1 MIKSIEVK
9 NFKCFREHKFQ
20 LKNLNILS
28 GINGTGKSTFIQS
41 ILLQMQSLDY
51 KGKAQFLNL
60 NGQYINMGI
69 GKDAYCDHADAKN
82 PRIKFVF
89 EYDDE
94 RICYTYRV
102 TPNSSYLPLESYKG
116 DMSTFNDRIKKIE
129 YINAMRISPENAYPK
144 SDHKIQEERQVGIS
158 GEYAASYLYSNGHE
172 KVANQ
177 KVLLE
182 DEVEDDVKHQVM
194 AWYNK
199 VIPNT
204 QFNIDEHA
212 NPEFMSIKYGFKT
225 GDDEASRYYRPS
237 NVGFGLTYV
246 LPVILSLVKAKKG
259 DIVIIENPEAH
270 LHPKGQSMIGRLMV
284 RAAAGGAQIIT
295 ETHSDH
301 VLNGVRLGIKKEFI
315 HHQDVKVFFFD
326 KKRVGQTIKH
336 IVETPEILEDGRL
349 SFWPDGFFDEWD
361 KAMWELF

>member
-1 MIKSIEVK
+1 MIKSIEVE
-9 NFKCFREHKFQ
+9 NFKCLRQHKFDM
-20 LKNLNILS
+20 KNLNILS

-51 KGKAQFLNL
+51 EGKAKFLNL
-60 NGQYINMGI
+60 NGQYINMGV
-69 GKDAYCDHADAKN
+69 GKDAHCEYASSKEAS
-82 PRIKFVF
+82 IKFGF
-89 EYDDE
+89 EYDE
-94 RICYTYRV
+94 KSITYTYKAI
-102 TPNSSYLPLESYKG
+102 PDSSYLPLESYVG
-116 DMSTFNDRIKKIE
+116 NMEPFNKKIKKIE

-144 SDHKIQEERQVGIS
+144 SDNKGQEERQMGTS
-158 GEYAASYLYSNGHE
+158 GEYAASYLYSNGQQ
-172 KVANQ
+172 KVENE

-182 DEVEDDVKHQVM
+182 EGAGDDLKHQVM

-199 VIPNT
+199 IIPNT
-204 QFNIDEHA
+204 QFDIDEHA
-212 NPEFMSIKYGFKT
+212 NPEFMSIKYRFKT
-225 GDDEASRYYRPS
+225 GDNQASHYYRPA

-270 LHPKGQSMIGRLMV
+270 LHPKGQSMIGQLMV

-326 KKRVGQTIKH
+326 KRMMGQTIQH
-336 IVETPEILEDGRL
+336 VVETPEILEDGRL
-349 SFWPDGFFDEWD
+349 TFWPEGFFDEWD